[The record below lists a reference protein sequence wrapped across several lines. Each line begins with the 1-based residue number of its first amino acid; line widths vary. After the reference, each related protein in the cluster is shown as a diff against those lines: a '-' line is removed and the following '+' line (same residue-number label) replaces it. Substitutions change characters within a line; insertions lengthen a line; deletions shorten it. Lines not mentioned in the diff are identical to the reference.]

1 MTEDI
6 YGDDLLDEL
15 ETWFGRFIL
24 PTDTEDLALMASWTL
39 HTHVVRECFTTPRLL
54 VDSTLP
60 GSGKTTLLERF
71 CRLCCAGE
79 QVAVR
84 VTCRV
89 GFGFIYGKAI
99 AKVTT
104 GGS

>member
-60 GSGKTTLLERF
+60 GSGKRP
-71 CRLCCAGE
+71 CWNISADCA
-79 QVAVR
+79 AR
-84 VTCRV
+84 VSKWR
-89 GFGFIYGKAI
+89 
-99 AKVTT
+99 
-104 GGS
+104 